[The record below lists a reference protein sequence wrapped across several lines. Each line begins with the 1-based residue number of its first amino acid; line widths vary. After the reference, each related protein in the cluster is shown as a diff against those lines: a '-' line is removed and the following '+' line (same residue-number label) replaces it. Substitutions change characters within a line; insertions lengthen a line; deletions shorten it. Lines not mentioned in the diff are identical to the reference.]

1 MFYWIAVLAALA
13 DQGTK
18 LAVRALMQ
26 VGETVTIKE
35 GVLQFIYYL
44 NSGAARSS
52 FQGYGRA
59 FGVFGVI
66 FIVWVLVQRRKG
78 GLREG
83 LLGAGMA
90 FFVSGAA
97 GNTIDRLLFGQ
108 VTDFLAF
115 GSGRGILNVADVA
128 INIGAVLVLA
138 HAALAAWSSLKAR
151 SHRKA

>member
-1 MFYWIAVLAALA
+1 VFYWIAALAAVL
-13 DQGTK
+13 DQITK
-18 LAVRALMQ
+18 LAVRSFMQ

-52 FQGYGRA
+52 FQGYGRV

-78 GLREG
+78 NFREN
-83 LLGAGMA
+83 LLGTGMA
-90 FFVSGAA
+90 FFVGGAA

-115 GSGRGILNVADVA
+115 GSGRGILNVADMA
-128 INIGAVLVLA
+128 INIGAVLVII
-138 HAALAAWSSLKAR
+138 HVALAARASFRRRA
-151 SHRKA
+151 HRKV